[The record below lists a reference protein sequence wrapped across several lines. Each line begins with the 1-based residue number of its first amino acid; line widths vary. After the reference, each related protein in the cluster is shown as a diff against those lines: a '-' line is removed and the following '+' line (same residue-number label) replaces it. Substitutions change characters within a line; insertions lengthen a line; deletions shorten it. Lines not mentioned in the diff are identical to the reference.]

1 MKRMLLDRST
11 RSTAGHLTLA
21 LVFAAVTG
29 FAVSAAIAEQAP
41 SGNKGLKASKTQTLD
56 LGPEIEGMANR
67 ELRFRMLTI
76 EPGGYIGIHDHKDRP
91 AAVYFL
97 QGADTVTSGD
107 GTAKTFKPGD
117 VTMEGKDTTHW
128 HRNDGNE
135 PVVFVTVDILHK
147 K

>member
-1 MKRMLLDRST
+1 MNRMLLGRST
-11 RSTAGHLTLA
+11 RSTAGRLTLA
-21 LVFAAVTG
+21 FALVTGLGLSAAV
-29 FAVSAAIAEQAP
+29 AEQPP
-41 SGNKGLKASKTQTLD
+41 SGNKGLKTSKTQTLD
-56 LGPEIEGMANR
+56 LGAEIEGMANR
-67 ELRFRMLTI
+67 QLRFRMLTI

-97 QGADTVTSGD
+97 QGEDIVTLGD

-128 HRNDGNE
+128 HRNNGNE